1 MNIIWY
7 SNYLLIMILIT
18 VVHPLIT
25 NNRVDWVSV
34 KVYSRIHGILI
45 IIIDAISAVI
55 IVGLT
60 AAWLLKG
67 AVNIVRLKI
76 ADHVISRELL
86 KQGIIFL
93 WTDVPFVMN
102 HMTIIFASF
111 IIGDVDLVIQQL
123 ICRWSRYFSARK
135 RCGQFYST
143 RTSSYLSLSSEVLLL
158 FTKTVRMMATMIKKM
173 ITLRILMVM
182 TVLVLTSFFSRQGM
196 SPS

>member
-135 RCGQFYST
+135 MCDQFYST
-143 RTSSYLSLSSEVLLL
+143 RTSPYLSLSSEVLLL